1 MRYWVI
7 NRKDGKL
14 INEKSIPLGI
24 KFINQKNFEN
34 ILVNEFLDYLSEN
47 LIIDILCCG
56 MIGSKQG
63 WKDSG
68 YFSVPFTPDF
78 YKKLITVNTKNK
90 KLNVYIVPGLKQ
102 NNPPD
107 VMRGEE
113 TQSLGI
119 ITKYDNFDGV
129 VCFTGTHSKWVQ
141 IVGNEIISFETFIT
155 GELFQ
160 IISQYSILKQSIST
174 KKIDVNLATKYALI
188 TFSDPHKYTKNLFEL
203 RAKNLINN
211 LKSTEVLSC
220 LSGLTIGLEIAGSR
234 KYWLGNQVILVGS
247 SPMVDIYQL
256 ILNKQN
262 IKTKIHDTS
271 NISLTGLKVIYKNLN
286 EFKKVIN

>member
-7 NRKDGKL
+7 NREDEKL
-14 INEKSIPLGI
+14 IKEKSIPLGI

-34 ILVNEFLDYLSEN
+34 ILVNEFQGYLSED

-56 MIGSKQG
+56 MVGSKQG

-68 YFSVPFTPDF
+68 YFSVPFTPEF
-78 YKKLITVNTKNK
+78 YKKLVFIKTKNK

-119 ITKYDNFDGV
+119 ITEYNNFDGV

-141 IVGNEIISFETFIT
+141 IVGNEIISFETFMT

-160 IISQYSILKQSIST
+160 IISQYFQKGTGPAFANIE
-174 KKIDVNLATKYALI
+174 KKSKYFLA
-188 TFSDPHKYTKNLFEL
+188 
-203 RAKNLINN
+203 
-211 LKSTEVLSC
+211 
-220 LSGLTIGLEIAGSR
+220 G
-234 KYWLGNQVILVGS
+234 
-247 SPMVDIYQL
+247 
-256 ILNKQN
+256 
-262 IKTKIHDTS
+262 
-271 NISLTGLKVIYKNLN
+271 
-286 EFKKVIN
+286 

>member
-7 NRKDGKL
+7 NREDEKL

-34 ILVNEFLDYLSEN
+34 ILVNEFQGYLSED

-56 MIGSKQG
+56 MVGSKQG

-68 YFSVPFTPDF
+68 YFSVPFTPEF
-78 YKKLITVNTKNK
+78 YKKLVFIKTKNK

-119 ITKYDNFDGV
+119 ITEYNNFDGV

-141 IVGNEIISFETFIT
+141 IVGNEIISFETFMT

-174 KKIDVNLATKYALI
+174 KKIDVNLASEYALI
-188 TFSDPHKYTKNLFEL
+188 TLSDPHKFTKNLFEL

-211 LKSTEVLSC
+211 LNSTEVLSC

-234 KYWLGNQVILVGS
+234 EYWLGNEVVLVGS
-247 SPMVDIYQL
+247 SPMIDIYQL
-256 ILNKQN
+256 ILSKQN
-262 IKTKIHDTS
+262 IETKIHDS
-271 NISLTGLKVIYKNLN
+271 KNISLIGLKVIYKNFN
-286 EFKKVIN
+286 KYRKKQ